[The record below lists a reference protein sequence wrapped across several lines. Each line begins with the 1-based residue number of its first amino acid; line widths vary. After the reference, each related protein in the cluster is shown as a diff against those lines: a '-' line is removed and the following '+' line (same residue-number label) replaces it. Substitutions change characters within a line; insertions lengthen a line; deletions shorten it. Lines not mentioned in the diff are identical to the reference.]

1 MNDEV
6 DDDIA
11 FRQLRKANT
20 TDKGNMAPDKAPHLK
35 IPPGEAIKAVKLINP
50 VNFGP
55 AILERFMA
63 PAVPGLETFKS
74 SPSLSFLIEH
84 QSGRKLVFDLGIRK
98 DYDNYSP
105 SIAKYLPTTNYTIEV
120 VGNVADIL
128 QDNGISLTEIEAVI
142 WSHWHWDHIG
152 DPSSF
157 PHLTDLVVGPGFKEA
172 MLPGAPTNP
181 ESPIQESDYANRN
194 LREISFEGLDSLKIG
209 QFPAFDYFGDG
220 SFYLLD
226 SPGHAVGHL
235 CGLARTTSSPDT
247 FVLMGGDICHY
258 AGIFRPS
265 KFLPVPDTISPHP
278 CHPHED
284 GVLCPGE
291 AFDRLQKSRGRA
303 PTDTLFDLTFGSDL
317 ELATKTTKQLQEL
330 DCNENIFVVVA
341 HDSTVSQV
349 SLVYDSNVLAN
360 HHLSNFGFLTT
371 PSPSIGR
378 PLTRLNIFRTLL
390 YLSTAPPLYLA
401 TILSLSLHI
410 LTMPSAQ
417 PIRDDAFGSP
427 GSNLDYD
434 VLIIGAGLSGI
445 LSLYRMRE
453 LGLKTRVIEAG
464 SGEGGTWFW
473 NRYPGARF
481 DSESYSYI
489 FSFSQEVLDEWNWTE
504 HFAPQP
510 ETLRYIQYLTDK
522 FDLKRDMQFNTR
534 VKSAKFQEDTS
545 SWLLED
551 EDGSQYTCRYLIT
564 AMGILNQP
572 TLPNIPG
579 VQNFKGQ
586 AWHTARWPSDASA
599 LDGKRVGIIGT
610 GATAIQTIQAISD
623 KVGHLAV
630 FQRTPN
636 WTAPLRNKKISP
648 EEMDEIRT
656 RYPEIFRRCSESYAC
671 FIHVGNSQGVFSMTE
686 EERQEKWEKL
696 YAEPGFAKVLSVSSD
711 IFTDHRANELY
722 SKFHADK
729 IRARI
734 NDPEVAEKLIPKNHG
749 FGTRRVPLESGYF
762 EVFNQSNV
770 KLVDIREDPI
780 SQITETGVQTGDAFY
795 ELDVLIY
802 ATGFDAVT
810 GSFNAVDIQG
820 RNGTSLKDVWAEGIR
835 TFLGL
840 TVQDFPNM
848 FMIMGPHQ
856 MFGNIPRSIEYA
868 ANWVA
873 EFIRYARDN
882 KIISAEATNKGMEDW
897 TQHVHECGK
906 GLLANEVDSWMTG
919 VNKNLAHKQKRSMTR
934 YNGPAP
940 GYRKRCDEVK
950 GREYSDFVLRYA

>member
-1 MNDEV
+1 MNDGE
-6 DDDIA
+6 DDDGA
-11 FRQLRKANT
+11 FRVDRSSILILIESCFDAGWYGAAICLGLAASQVTSNKHS
-20 TDKGNMAPDKAPHLK
+20 MEKAPQLE
-35 IPPGEAIKAVKLINP
+35 IPHGEAIKAVKLINP

-98 DYDNYSP
+98 DYNNYSP
-105 SIAKYLPTTNYTIEV
+105 SIVKYLPTTKYTIEV
-120 VGNVADIL
+120 AGNVADIL
-128 QDNGISLTEIEAVI
+128 QENGVPLAEIEAVI

-157 PHLTDLVVGPGFKEA
+157 PHRTDLVVGPGFKNA
-172 MLPGAPTNP
+172 MLPGAPANP

-194 LREISFEGLDSLKIG
+194 LREISFEGPDSLKIG
-209 QFPAFDYFGDG
+209 QFPAFDYFGD
-220 SFYLLD
+220 
-226 SPGHAVGHL
+226 
-235 CGLARTTSSPDT
+235 DT
-247 FVLMGGDICHY
+247 FILMGGDVCHY

-291 AFDRLQKSRGRA
+291 AFARLQKSRGRE
-303 PTDTLFDLTFGSDL
+303 PTDTLFDLTFGLDL
-317 ELATKTTKQLQEL
+317 ELASKTTKQLQEL

-341 HDSTVSQV
+341 HDSTVRDGV
-349 SLVYDSNVLAN
+349 PHFPKSLNDWKERG
-360 HHLSNFGFLTT
+360 FGKGLNTT
-371 PSPSIGR
+371 P
-378 PLTRLNIFRTLL
+378 LL
-390 YLSTAPPLYLA
+390 FLA
-401 TILSLSLHI
+401 TTLPSSSQNF
-410 LTMPSAQ
+410 TMPSAQ
-417 PIRDDAFGSP
+417 PIRGDAFGSP
-427 GSNLDYD
+427 DSNLDYD

-534 VKSAKFQEDTS
+534 VRSAKFQEDTS
-545 SWLLED
+545 SWLLET
-551 EDGSQYTCRYLIT
+551 EDGEQYTCRYLIT

-586 AWHTARWPSDASA
+586 AWHTSDASA
-599 LDGKRVGIIGT
+599 LNGKRVGIIGT

-623 KVGHLAV
+623 KVGHLTV

-656 RYPEIFRRCSESYAC
+656 RYPEIFRKCAESYAC
-671 FIHVGNSQGVFSMTE
+671 FIHVGDSRSVYSMTE
-686 EERQEKWEKL
+686 EERQEQWEKL

-711 IFTDHRANELY
+711 VFTDHKANELY

-810 GSFNAVDIQG
+810 GSFNAVDIEG
-820 RNGTSLKDVWAEGIR
+820 RNGTKLKDVWAEGIR

-882 KIISAEATNKGMEDW
+882 KIISAEATDKGMEEW

-950 GREYSDFVLRYA
+950 GRDYSDFVLRYA

>member
-1 MNDEV
+1 MNDGE
-6 DDDIA
+6 DDDGA
-11 FRQLRKANT
+11 FRVDRSSILILIESCFDAGCLSRFSTIPSHQQHS
-20 TDKGNMAPDKAPHLK
+20 MEKAPQLE
-35 IPPGEAIKAVKLINP
+35 IPHGEAIKGVKLINP

-98 DYDNYSP
+98 DYNNYSP
-105 SIAKYLPTTNYTIEV
+105 SIVKYLPTTKYTIEV
-120 VGNVADIL
+120 AGNVADIL
-128 QDNGISLTEIEAVI
+128 QENGVPLTEIEAVI

-157 PHLTDLVVGPGFKEA
+157 PHRTDLVVGPGFKNA
-172 MLPGAPTNP
+172 MLPGAPANP

-194 LREISFEGLDSLKIG
+194 LREISFEGPDSLKI
-209 QFPAFDYFGDG
+209 
-220 SFYLLD
+220 
-226 SPGHAVGHL
+226 
-235 CGLARTTSSPDT
+235 DT
-247 FVLMGGDICHY
+247 FILMGGDVCHY

-291 AFDRLQKSRGRA
+291 AFARLQKSRGRE
-303 PTDTLFDLTFGSDL
+303 PTDTLFDLTFGLDL
-317 ELATKTTKQLQEL
+317 ELASKTTKQLQEL

-341 HDSTVSQV
+341 HDSTVRDGV
-349 SLVYDSNVLAN
+349 PHFPKSLNDWKERG
-360 HHLSNFGFLTT
+360 FGKGLNTT
-371 PSPSIGR
+371 P
-378 PLTRLNIFRTLL
+378 LF
-390 YLSTAPPLYLA
+390 YLA
-401 TILSLSLHI
+401 TNLLSSLHNF
-410 LTMPSAQ
+410 TMPSAQ
-417 PIRDDAFGSP
+417 PIRGDAFGSP
-427 GSNLDYD
+427 DSNLDYD

-534 VKSAKFQEDTS
+534 VRSAKFQEDTS
-545 SWLLED
+545 SWLLET
-551 EDGSQYTCRYLIT
+551 EDGEQYTCRYLIT

-599 LDGKRVGIIGT
+599 LNGKRVGIIGT

-623 KVGHLAV
+623 KVGHLTV

-656 RYPEIFRRCSESYAC
+656 RYPEIFRKCAESYAC
-671 FIHVGNSQGVFSMTE
+671 FIHVGDSRSVFSMTE
-686 EERQEKWEKL
+686 EERQEQWEKL

-711 IFTDHRANELY
+711 VFTDHKANELY

-810 GSFNAVDIQG
+810 GSFNAVDIEG
-820 RNGTSLKDVWAEGIR
+820 RNGTKLKDVWAEGIR

-882 KIISAEATNKGMEDW
+882 KIISAEATDKGMEEW

-950 GREYSDFVLRYA
+950 GRDYSDFVLRYA

>member
-1 MNDEV
+1 
-6 DDDIA
+6 
-11 FRQLRKANT
+11 
-20 TDKGNMAPDKAPHLK
+20 
-35 IPPGEAIKAVKLINP
+35 
-50 VNFGP
+50 
-55 AILERFMA
+55 
-63 PAVPGLETFKS
+63 
-74 SPSLSFLIEH
+74 
-84 QSGRKLVFDLGIRK
+84 
-98 DYDNYSP
+98 
-105 SIAKYLPTTNYTIEV
+105 
-120 VGNVADIL
+120 
-128 QDNGISLTEIEAVI
+128 
-142 WSHWHWDHIG
+142 
-152 DPSSF
+152 
-157 PHLTDLVVGPGFKEA
+157 
-172 MLPGAPTNP
+172 
-181 ESPIQESDYANRN
+181 
-194 LREISFEGLDSLKIG
+194 
-209 QFPAFDYFGDG
+209 
-220 SFYLLD
+220 
-226 SPGHAVGHL
+226 
-235 CGLARTTSSPDT
+235 
-247 FVLMGGDICHY
+247 
-258 AGIFRPS
+258 
-265 KFLPVPDTISPHP
+265 
-278 CHPHED
+278 
-284 GVLCPGE
+284 
-291 AFDRLQKSRGRA
+291 
-303 PTDTLFDLTFGSDL
+303 
-317 ELATKTTKQLQEL
+317 
-330 DCNENIFVVVA
+330 
-341 HDSTVSQV
+341 
-349 SLVYDSNVLAN
+349 
-360 HHLSNFGFLTT
+360 
-371 PSPSIGR
+371 
-378 PLTRLNIFRTLL
+378 
-390 YLSTAPPLYLA
+390 
-401 TILSLSLHI
+401 
-410 LTMPSAQ
+410 MPSAQ
-417 PIRDDAFGSP
+417 PIRGDAFGSP
-427 GSNLDYD
+427 DSNLDYD

-522 FDLKRDMQFNTR
+522 FDLKRNMQFNTR
-534 VKSAKFQEDTS
+534 VRSAKFQEDTS
-545 SWLLED
+545 SWLLET
-551 EDGSQYTCRYLIT
+551 EDGEQYTCRYLIT

-586 AWHTARWPSDASA
+586 AWHTARWSSDASA
-599 LDGKRVGIIGT
+599 LNGKRVGIIGT

-623 KVGHLAV
+623 KVGHLTV

-656 RYPEIFRRCSESYAC
+656 RYPEIFRKCAESYAC
-671 FIHVGNSQGVFSMTE
+671 FIHVGDSRSVFSMTE
-686 EERQEKWEKL
+686 EERQEQWEKL

-711 IFTDHRANELY
+711 VFTDHKANALY

-810 GSFNAVDIQG
+810 GSFNAVDIEG
-820 RNGTSLKDVWAEGIR
+820 RNGTKLKDVWAEGIR

-882 KIISAEATNKGMEDW
+882 KIISAEATDKGMEEW

-919 VNKNLAHKQKRSMTR
+919 VNKNLANKQKRSMTR

-950 GREYSDFVLRYA
+950 GRDYSDFVLRYA